1 MGVTTRT
8 DGAWVA
14 NRGDDGDGDED
25 DGWDSLSDDE
35 DEVYDPDE
43 DKDEVYAKDV
53 EDDED
58 EDEAE
63 DDGGDLL
70 PEPGKPG
77 HEEAIAQCLA
87 CAPPRLVWEGHLEE
101 IADGFSAAPKAGVVD
116 ECCYGGRDFSKAAW

>member
-1 MGVTTRT
+1 M
-8 DGAWVA
+8 
-14 NRGDDGDGDED
+14 
-25 DGWDSLSDDE
+25 SDDE
-35 DEVYDPDE
+35 DEVYDSDE

-53 EDDED
+53 DDEDDED
-58 EDEAE
+58 EEEEEE
-63 DDGGDLL
+63 DDDDGDLL